1 MAKSFYSW
9 LLQFKNDYTAIGDLA
24 RDVNRDSEFPR
35 RSISYRYLKKY
46 FESKHA
52 CLEIPLC
59 TMRKSML
66 LTVLSLRS
74 VGQVNSITQFCKRN
88 LARNEL
94 AKVRR
99 KYIQWVIDG

>member
-52 CLEIPLC
+52 CDAAMNVFMEAF
-59 TMRKSML
+59 TQYKSE
-66 LTVLSLRS
+66 VGGSIRS
-74 VGQVNSITQFCKRN
+74 C
-88 LARNEL
+88 
-94 AKVRR
+94 
-99 KYIQWVIDG
+99 